1 MTSSQTEEDHWELN
15 KGKNDINIMY
25 PHVMYLSMYLTYM
38 YMYLP
43 IA

>member
-15 KGKNDINIMY
+15 KVKNDINIMY
-25 PHVMYLSMYLTYM
+25 PHVMYLTYI